1 MHLHWFGHSCFQLTF
16 ANGTRITT
24 DPFDESVGYPLPSAE
39 ADVVT
44 CSHDHFDHG
53 FAQAVSG
60 HPTVIRTAGAHEV
73 GGVAIDGMASFH
85 DDAQGAKR
93 GPNVIFRYRADG
105 LTVVHLGDLG
115 HLPTPEQL
123 DFIRDADVLLIPIGG
138 FYTIDTDAALQ
149 IIAEA
154 HPKTAIAMHFKTPAI
169 GFPISD
175 ESQFAKTLG
184 AVYTGSPDLDF
195 TAETMKDQ
203 PAAIVMAY

>member
-1 MHLHWFGHSCFQLTF
+1 MHLHWSGHSCFQLTF

-53 FAQAVSG
+53 FAQAVAG

-93 GPNVIFRYRADG
+93 GCTRALPPAPTNG
-105 LTVVHLGDLG
+105 LAHARLQFCRNGDRLVRP
-115 HLPTPEQL
+115 LP
-123 DFIRDADVLLIPIGG
+123 I
-138 FYTIDTDAALQ
+138 
-149 IIAEA
+149 A
-154 HPKTAIAMHFKTPAI
+154 HPVLVH
-169 GFPISD
+169 S
-175 ESQFAKTLG
+175 
-184 AVYTGSPDLDF
+184 SPSPF
-195 TAETMKDQ
+195 S
-203 PAAIVMAY
+203 I